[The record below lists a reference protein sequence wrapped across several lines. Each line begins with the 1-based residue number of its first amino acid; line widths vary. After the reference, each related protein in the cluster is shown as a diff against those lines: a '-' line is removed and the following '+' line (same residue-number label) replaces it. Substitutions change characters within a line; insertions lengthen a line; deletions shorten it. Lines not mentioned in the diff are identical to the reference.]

1 MSGEGLNTSRSALGG
16 RRRWKMPSPTVNL
29 VEDWVSKH
37 RIESVSKQAK
47 ADLASMIDA
56 LAKKAAESE
65 GDKSDWDP
73 PV

>member
-1 MSGEGLNTSRSALGG
+1 
-16 RRRWKMPSPTVNL
+16 MPSPLVLNL
-29 VEDWVSKH
+29 VEDWTSKH
-37 RIESVSKQAK
+37 RIESVSEWAK

-65 GDKSDWDP
+65 DDKLDWDP